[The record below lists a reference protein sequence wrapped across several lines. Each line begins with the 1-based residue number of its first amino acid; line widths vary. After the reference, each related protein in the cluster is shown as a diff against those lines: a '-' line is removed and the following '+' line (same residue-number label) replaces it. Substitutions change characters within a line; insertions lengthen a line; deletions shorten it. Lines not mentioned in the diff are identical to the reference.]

1 MDTMKSP
8 ANPFCPPTKP
18 LIGII
23 TLAALTMAAVA
34 RPVASPARPDA
45 NLAAKKAYEVN
56 GERAAWMKG
65 RWGVMTHFLL
75 AWQARDHHLP
85 MTAEQWNKLVDSFD
99 VDGLADQIKS
109 TGASYHILTLGQNS
123 THLAA
128 PSPLY
133 VKLFSGGT
141 NNCAHRDLIADM
153 AAADARRGIRLIV
166 YGTSGPFGGSRN
178 FGSTNGFARGD
189 YRNRERM
196 RAWESV
202 LRQWSLRWGTNISG
216 WWFDGCYTPNR
227 TYEYPDAPNFQSE
240 AAAARAGNPLAAV
253 AFNRG
258 VMDRPIALTPYA
270 DYTAGEINDL
280 QTVRAW
286 RVEDGL
292 VDGARVH
299 LLSYLGQKW
308 GLGEPRYQDLN
319 DVVIPQTR
327 RLLELGGA
335 VTWDTPVRT
344 NGLIPDEFLA
354 QLRAI
359 GAAMAAAPK
368 GTPAELAAARAA
380 ATTNQLAAIGAALEK
395 YKADAG
401 NYPTTA
407 EGLDALVHLPA
418 GVAAERWHGPYL
430 PEIRRD
436 AFGGKLRYLCP
447 GRHGAKFD
455 LISAGPDLEFDT
467 QDDISAGAE

>member
-1 MDTMKSP
+1 MQPKPDTK
-8 ANPFCPPTKP
+8 
-18 LIGII
+18 
-23 TLAALTMAAVA
+23 LA
-34 RPVASPARPDA
+34 SE
-45 NLAAKKAYEVN
+45 KAYEVN

-65 RWGVMTHFLL
+65 RWGVMTHYLL
-75 AWQARDHHLP
+75 AWQAREHRLP
-85 MTAEQWNKLVDSFD
+85 MTAEQWNKMVDHFD
-99 VDGLADQIKS
+99 VEALADQIKS
-109 TGASYHILTLGQNS
+109 TGASYHILTIGQNS
-123 THLAA
+123 THLAT

-133 VKLFSGGT
+133 VKLFCNGT

-166 YGTSGPFGGSRN
+166 YATSGPFGGSRN
-178 FGSTNGFARGD
+178 FGSINGNPPGD
-189 YRNRERM
+189 YRNKERM

-227 TYEYPDAPNFQSE
+227 IYEYPDAPNFQSE
-240 AAAARAGNPLAAV
+240 AAATRAGNPMAAV

-270 DYTAGEINDL
+270 DYTAGEINDI
-280 QTVRAW
+280 QTMRPW
-286 RVEDGL
+286 RLEDGM

-308 GLGEPRYQDLN
+308 GTGGPRYQDLN
-319 DVVIPQTR
+319 DIVIPQTR

-335 VTWDTPVRT
+335 VTWDTPVQT

-354 QLRAI
+354 QLRTI
-359 GAAMAAAPK
+359 GKAMADAPK
-368 GTPAELAAARAA
+368 GTPAELAEMRAA
-380 ATTNQLAAIGAALEK
+380 ATTNELAVICAALEK
-395 YKADAG
+395 YNADLG

-407 EGLDALVHLPA
+407 EGLDALAHKPTGA
-418 GVAAERWHGPYL
+418 AAERWHGPYL
-430 PEIRRD
+430 TEIKRD
-436 AFGGKLRYLCP
+436 AFGGRLRYLSP
-447 GRHGAKFD
+447 GQRGAKYD

-467 QDDISAGAE
+467 RDDISAGAK